1 MNLIDRVLQD
11 GRQVLVLVPEISLT
25 PQMMTLFLQRYG
37 RRVAVLHSALAIGER
52 TDEWKR
58 IKRGEARI
66 VIGTRSAVFAPCREL
81 GLVVMDEEQE
91 HTYKSESAPRY
102 HARDVA
108 RFRCAQHGA
117 LLR

>member
-1 MNLIDRVLQD
+1 M
-11 GRQVLVLVPEISLT
+11 
-25 PQMMTLFLQRYG
+25 
-37 RRVAVLHSALAIGER
+37 LHSALAIGER

-102 HARDVA
+102 HAGCRLPSPV
-108 RFRCAQHGA
+108 RSTVRCCC
-117 LLR
+117 